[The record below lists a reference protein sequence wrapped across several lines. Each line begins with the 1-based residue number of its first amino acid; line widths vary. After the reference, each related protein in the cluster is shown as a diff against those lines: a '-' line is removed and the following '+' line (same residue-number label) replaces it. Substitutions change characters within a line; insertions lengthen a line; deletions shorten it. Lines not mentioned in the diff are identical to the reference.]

1 MGRKC
6 LIVNIAVL
14 VSLLFIG
21 QALAAGMK
29 TEDRSLNSEQI
40 SEMQKILD
48 SQGYKVDDVNGV
60 LNDSTR
66 EAIRQFQEAQGLVV
80 TGMPN
85 EETLR
90 ALAPDSKQ
98 QEFFGLSP
106 EFSEPGGMQN
116 QEQPGNMQKQEQN
129 KQY

>member
-90 ALAPDSKQ
+90 ALAPDSKR